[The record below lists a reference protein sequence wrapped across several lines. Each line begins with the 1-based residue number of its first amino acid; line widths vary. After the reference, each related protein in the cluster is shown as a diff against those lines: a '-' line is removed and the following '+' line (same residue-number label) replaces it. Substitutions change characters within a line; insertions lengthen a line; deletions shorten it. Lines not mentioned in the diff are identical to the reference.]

1 MGACMSSNSEETEQ
15 KKRSQKIDK
24 DLEEDSKRLRR
35 ECKILL
41 LGMWFFRGWS
51 QEIGVMCRANLTLNS
66 WIDEMTNRIRRE
78 RQIND
83 CEADEDYSLE
93 GLLGR

>member
-1 MGACMSSNSEETEQ
+1 MSSNSDQAEQ

-41 LGMWFFRGWS
+41 LGMVPVPG
-51 QEIGVMCRANLTLNS
+51 T
-66 WIDEMTNRIRRE
+66 E
-78 RQIND
+78 RWPD
-83 CEADEDYSLE
+83 C
-93 GLLGR
+93 

>member
-1 MGACMSSNSEETEQ
+1 MIMGACMSSSSEEAEQ

-41 LGMWFFRGWS
+41 LGMSDRS
-51 QEIGVMCRANLTLNS
+51 ALYPCDTMGVP
-66 WIDEMTNRIRRE
+66 
-78 RQIND
+78 
-83 CEADEDYSLE
+83 
-93 GLLGR
+93 G

>member
-41 LGMWFFRGWS
+41 LGTWVTALLQS
-51 QEIGVMCRANLTLNS
+51 
-66 WIDEMTNRIRRE
+66 IDAARQSEAIRIKWT
-78 RQIND
+78 D
-83 CEADEDYSLE
+83 
-93 GLLGR
+93 

>member
-1 MGACMSSNSEETEQ
+1 M

-41 LGMWFFRGWS
+41 LGMPPLPFLDS
-51 QEIGVMCRANLTLNS
+51 A
-66 WIDEMTNRIRRE
+66 
-78 RQIND
+78 
-83 CEADEDYSLE
+83 
-93 GLLGR
+93 GLC

>member
-1 MGACMSSNSEETEQ
+1 MGACMSSSSEETEQ

-41 LGMWFFRGWS
+41 LGTFKPFKPNCVKAAREEKAS
-51 QEIGVMCRANLTLNS
+51 RFANKRT
-66 WIDEMTNRIRRE
+66 D
-78 RQIND
+78 
-83 CEADEDYSLE
+83 
-93 GLLGR
+93 

>member
-1 MGACMSSNSEETEQ
+1 MGACMSTNSEETEQ

-41 LGMWFFRGWS
+41 LGTKKRP
-51 QEIGVMCRANLTLNS
+51 
-66 WIDEMTNRIRRE
+66 MT
-78 RQIND
+78 
-83 CEADEDYSLE
+83 
-93 GLLGR
+93 

>member
-1 MGACMSSNSEETEQ
+1 MIMGACMSSNGEEADL

-41 LGMWFFRGWS
+41 LGMS
-51 QEIGVMCRANLTLNS
+51 NLSNCGA
-66 WIDEMTNRIRRE
+66 W
-78 RQIND
+78 
-83 CEADEDYSLE
+83 
-93 GLLGR
+93 